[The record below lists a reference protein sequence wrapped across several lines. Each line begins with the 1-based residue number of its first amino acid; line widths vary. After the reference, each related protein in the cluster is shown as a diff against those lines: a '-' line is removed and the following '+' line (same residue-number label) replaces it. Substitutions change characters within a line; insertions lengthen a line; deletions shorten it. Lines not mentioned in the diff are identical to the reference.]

1 MSCPLF
7 CRAGRSE
14 LSEGV
19 EWGEISALRSE
30 DRLRRGMSSSG
41 AISEFRQV
49 GRKIRRVDGGDGSRG
64 FRGQPRALFAFARH
78 AGFAG
83 GGMRIRKIG
92 RTAEINF
99 GAAFCEIFDN
109 I

>member
-1 MSCPLF
+1 MPP
-7 CRAGRSE
+7 
-14 LSEGV
+14 
-19 EWGEISALRSE
+19 
-30 DRLRRGMSSSG
+30 SG

-49 GRKIRRVDGGDGSRG
+49 GRVIRRVGGGDGNRG
-64 FRGQPRALFAFARH
+64 FRGQPRALLAFARH
-78 AGFAG
+78 AGFAV

-99 GAAFCEIFDN
+99 GTAFCEIFDN

>member
-1 MSCPLF
+1 M
-7 CRAGRSE
+7 
-14 LSEGV
+14 
-19 EWGEISALRSE
+19 EWGEISVLRSE
-30 DRLRRGMSSSG
+30 ERGRRGMPSSG
-41 AISEFRQV
+41 AISEFRRV
-49 GRKIRRVDGGDGSRG
+49 GRKVRRVGGGDGGRG

-83 GGMRIRKIG
+83 GGMRICKIG